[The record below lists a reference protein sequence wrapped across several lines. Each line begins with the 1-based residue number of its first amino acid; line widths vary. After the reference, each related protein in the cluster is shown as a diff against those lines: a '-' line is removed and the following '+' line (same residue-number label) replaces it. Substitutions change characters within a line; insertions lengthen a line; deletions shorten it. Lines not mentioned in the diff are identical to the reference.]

1 MYGKISVFFQAE
13 NQAAILEEV
22 VNSPQTQDTKLTES
36 CIKSI
41 ANTLSFS
48 NYEEQIFTY

>member
-13 NQAAILEEV
+13 SQAAILENLV
-22 VNSPQTQDTKLTES
+22 SSPQTQDKNLTKS

-41 ANTLSFS
+41 TYTLSFS
-48 NYEEQIFTY
+48 N